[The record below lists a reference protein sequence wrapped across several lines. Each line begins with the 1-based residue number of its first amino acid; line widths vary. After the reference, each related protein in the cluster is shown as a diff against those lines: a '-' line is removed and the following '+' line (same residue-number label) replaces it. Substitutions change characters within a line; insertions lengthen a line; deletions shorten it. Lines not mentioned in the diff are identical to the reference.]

1 MQNSPAVK
9 IRRVRIGDEAALAFI
24 QTESWKAAFKDIL
37 DPETLTRC
45 TDIHKAEA
53 MYKGLLEQNKGNG
66 YLLTLDDRP
75 HCFAWWDAARD
86 ADMLGRA
93 ELIAIHSLSSAW
105 GRGYGSMMMD
115 QVLSDIKADG
125 YPEVVLWVFSENTRA
140 RRFYEAKG
148 FRLFGNEKPILG
160 KTEICYIKDL

>member
-9 IRRVRIGDEAALAFI
+9 IRRVRIGDEAALAYI

-75 HCFAWWDAARD
+75 HCFAWWDAPRD

-115 QVLSDIKADG
+115 QVLSDIKADA

-148 FRLFGNEKPILG
+148 FRLLGYEKPILG